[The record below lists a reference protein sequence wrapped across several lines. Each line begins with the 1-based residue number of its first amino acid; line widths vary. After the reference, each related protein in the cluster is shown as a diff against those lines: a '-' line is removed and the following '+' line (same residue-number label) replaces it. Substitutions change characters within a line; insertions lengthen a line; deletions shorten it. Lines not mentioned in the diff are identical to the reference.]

1 MHSVKSTMSLIGPES
16 QDQTNEFKVL
26 NRMLNFAGARVLEL
40 GCGAA
45 EKTRLIAEKTEV
57 ESIIAAEVDEIQHRK
72 NLQITDLDKVTF
84 KSFGAENID
93 AADQSF
99 DIILMFKSLHHVPLD
114 QLDMVFEEINRV
126 LRPGGVAYFSEPVFA
141 GAFNNIM
148 QVYHDEE
155 MVRKAAFEAIQ
166 RGVNSGLF
174 QLEEEYFFENHI
186 QMDSWAQYEKRMLDV
201 THTEHKLS
209 TDQYTEVKRRF
220 LASETSQGYVYN
232 IPNRV
237 DLLKKSNAA

>member
-1 MHSVKSTMSLIGPES
+1 MQSVKSSMSLIGPES

-26 NRMLNFAGARVLEL
+26 TRMLDFGGAKVLEI

-57 ESIIAAEVDEIQHRK
+57 ESIIAAEVDEKQHRK
-72 NLQITDLDKVTF
+72 NLQIADLEKVTF

-93 AADQSF
+93 AENQSF
-99 DIILMFKSLHHVPLD
+99 DIVLMFKSLHHVPLD
-114 QLDMVFEEINRV
+114 QLDSVFQEIYRV

-141 GAFNNIM
+141 GVFNNIM

-155 MVRKAAFEAIQ
+155 LVRKAAFEAIQ
-166 RGVNSGLF
+166 RGVKSGLF
-174 QLEEEYFFENHI
+174 QLEEEYFFENHL
-186 QMDSWAQYEKRMLDV
+186 QMDSWAQYKKRMLDV
-201 THTEHKLS
+201 THTEHRLS
-209 TDQYTEVKRRF
+209 ADQYTEVKRRF
-220 LASETSQGYVYN
+220 LASETSEGYVYN

-237 DLLKKSNAA
+237 DLLKKINAV